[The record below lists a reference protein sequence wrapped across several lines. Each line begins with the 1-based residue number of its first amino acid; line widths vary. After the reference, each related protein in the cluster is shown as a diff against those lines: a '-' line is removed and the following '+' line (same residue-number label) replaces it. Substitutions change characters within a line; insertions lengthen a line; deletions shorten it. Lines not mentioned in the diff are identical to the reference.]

1 MHCFLES
8 TQTVE
13 SGDPGV
19 WPWSPTKSFVP
30 KAFAGRKRWEL
41 SKSHSSTILKWLS
54 LGGVE
59 VYLVF
64 LIYKEHQRTISWC
77 SICLAW
83 GDSRGVVKQNLAKWW
98 TLQVRFWP
106 HDLQNRVP
114 DAGGWHPWTT
124 AVCLC
129 GTSHGA
135 ASQGPDA
142 LGSKTIWYM
151 CDEDT
156 KTNEFDLMFFFLFDG
171 RISKGMSPETA
182 TILTWDETQHNDV
195 KDLEK
200 RTT

>member
-1 MHCFLES
+1 MFHNFPWFSNIFKHFHVLLFWMA

-13 SGDPGV
+13 SGHPGV

-41 SKSHSSTILKWLS
+41 SKSLS
-54 LGGVE
+54 C
-59 VYLVF
+59 F
-64 LIYKEHQRTISWC
+64 LDLQRTISWC
-77 SICLAW
+77 SICLVW
-83 GDSRGVVKQNLAKWW
+83 GNSRGVVKQNLAKLR

-114 DAGGWHPWTT
+114 DTGGWHPWTT

-142 LGSKTIWYM
+142 PCVMKTPRRM
-151 CDEDT
+151 M
-156 KTNEFDLMFFFLFDG
+156 MFFFLFDG
-171 RISKGMSPETA
+171 CTSKGIRNSYHFNMR
-182 TILTWDETQHNDV
+182 WDST
-195 KDLEK
+195 
-200 RTT
+200 